1 MYDTSDRT
9 VTSYICPSTPHL
21 TFGLYCSFTVEI
33 RRTLIPIMS
42 DIVSINNKITI
53 NILNVMFDFDM

>member
-1 MYDTSDRT
+1 MAILIY
-9 VTSYICPSTPHL
+9 P
-21 TFGLYCSFTVEI
+21 VEI

-53 NILNVMFDFDM
+53 NILNVMLDFDM